1 MTTPRIR
8 NAQAYKLAP
17 EQLKAMMALEESFR
31 DSGLE
36 AELLELIKLR
46 VSQIN
51 GCAFCLHMHSSD
63 LIKLGVDPMKLHVL
77 AAWRE
82 SGYYSAR
89 ERAAFGWAEA
99 LTLVS
104 QTHAPDSDYEALR
117 AEFSEE
123 EQVRLTYAI
132 GAINTW
138 NRLAVGFRFAHPI
151 EQVRAAA

>member
-17 EQLKAMMALEESFR
+17 DQLKAMTALEESFKN
-31 DSGLE
+31 SGLE
-36 AELLELIKLR
+36 PELLELIKLR

-51 GCAFCLHMHSSD
+51 GCAFCLHMHATD
-63 LIKLGVDPMKLHVL
+63 LRKMGVDDMKLHVL

-82 SGYYSAR
+82 SGYYSPR

-99 LTLVS
+99 LTLIS
-104 QTHAPDSDYEALR
+104 ETNAPDADYDALK

-123 EQVRLTYAI
+123 EQVRLSYAI
-132 GAINTW
+132 GAINSW
-138 NRLAVGFRFAHPI
+138 NRIAIGFRFAHPI
-151 EQVRAAA
+151 EHT

>member
-8 NAQAYKLAP
+8 NVQAYKLAP
-17 EQLKAMMALEESFR
+17 DQLAAMMALEESFKT
-31 DSGLE
+31 SGLE
-36 AELLELIKLR
+36 PDLLELIKLR

-63 LIKLGVDPMKLHVL
+63 LRKMGVDDMKLHVL

-99 LTLVS
+99 VTLVS
-104 QTHAPDSDYEALR
+104 QTGVPDADYEALK
-117 AEFSEE
+117 AEFNEE
-123 EQVRLTYAI
+123 EQVRLTFAI
-132 GAINTW
+132 GAINAW
-138 NRLAVGFRFAHPI
+138 NRLAISFRFAHPI
-151 EQVRAAA
+151 EHK